1 MSRTVYI
8 YGIFFSNKRLYIG
21 STIHPKIR
29 LRQHNDEVYRLSL
42 NRYKHNVWRKYGL
55 NKFVVFKQTTDESGR
70 KCLEQTYFDFF
81 AKRGYE
87 LVNAITPEQSTA
99 SYMFAGLTE
108 HRLKCSNAA
117 KRRFMRPEEH
127 RKT

>member
-29 LRQHNDEVYRLSL
+29 LHQHNDEVYRLSL

-55 NKFVVFKQTTDESGR
+55 NKFVVFKQTTR
-70 KCLEQTYFDFF
+70 NFKRLMTLETKLYDKLHF
-81 AKRGYE
+81 K
-87 LVNAITPEQSTA
+87 
-99 SYMFAGLTE
+99 
-108 HRLKCSNAA
+108 
-117 KRRFMRPEEH
+117 
-127 RKT
+127 